1 MKLKDDFFKVKTFCQ
16 TTTGMDFTIELNPEH
31 TIFEAHFPN
40 NPITPGV
47 YIIQIVKELSQEML
61 KRELLL
67 KNAKNIKFLN
77 VINPIENKEVTVSIS
92 FSSESEGEYKIGSV
106 VFSGEKQFSKLS
118 MIFINNE

>member
-16 TTTGMDFTIELNPEH
+16 TAMGMDFIIELNPEH

-47 YIIQIVKELSQEML
+47 CIIQIVKELSQEML

-92 FSSESEGEYKIGSV
+92 FSSESEGEYKIGAV
-106 VFSGEKQFSKLS
+106 VYNGEKQFSKLS